1 MTLEKQV
8 QDMIDI
14 LTANKVEAI
23 AADKGN
29 KTAAQ
34 RLRLGNALLL
44 PIIKAIKKQSLGK

>member
-1 MTLEKQV
+1 MTLEKQI

-29 KTAAQ
+29 KAAAQ
-34 RLRLGNALLL
+34 RLRAGNSILL
-44 PIIKAIKKQSLGK
+44 PIIKAVKKQSLGK